1 MNSSEIYRKNRC
13 IFGALHKNSLVIS
26 TGLLRSDSMMGFK
39 GFFDPFPHLEIRRPI
54 WEGFLLISRPSWL
67 LERSAILIIASN
79 HSVNIVIPP
88 LFRQNMATM
97 WVRQRFLH
105 TLYQNFGTSFSQ
117 ASLYCVF
124 PQSGIR
130 QSCKEG
136 RAA

>member
-1 MNSSEIYRKNRC
+1 
-13 IFGALHKNSLVIS
+13 
-26 TGLLRSDSMMGFK
+26 MGFK
-39 GFFDPFPHLEIRRPI
+39 GLFDPFPHPEIRRPI

-105 TLYQNFGTSFSQ
+105 TLCQNFGTTFSQ
-117 ASLYCVF
+117 ASLYCIF
-124 PQSGIR
+124 SEKWDQT
-130 QSCKEG
+130 EL
-136 RAA
+136 